1 MPLAELR
8 VLSGTSSMKPSI
20 AVALREK
27 FAGSRLILRFAR
39 AESELRLLMAVL
51 PRYSDL
57 SVC

>member
-8 VLSGTSSMKPSI
+8 VLSGIASIKPSI
-20 AVALREK
+20 TVALREK
-27 FAGSRLILRFAR
+27 FAASRLILRFAR
-39 AESELRLLMAVL
+39 AESELRLLKAVL